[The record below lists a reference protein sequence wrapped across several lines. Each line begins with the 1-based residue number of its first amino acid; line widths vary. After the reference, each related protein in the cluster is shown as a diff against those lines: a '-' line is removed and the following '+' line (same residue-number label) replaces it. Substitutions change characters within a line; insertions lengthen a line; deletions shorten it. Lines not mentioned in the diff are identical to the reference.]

1 MGREKSLNNKT
12 QVHFYILSNLDK
24 RLEEMSAE
32 IRWSKTKIIE
42 DALFIWLSERTK
54 EFAEN
59 KRKQDGLV
67 KTR

>member
-1 MGREKSLNNKT
+1 MGREKSRNNKT

-32 IRWSKTKIIE
+32 IGWSKTKIIE

>member
-1 MGREKSLNNKT
+1 MGREKSRNNKT

-32 IRWSKTKIIE
+32 IGWSKTKIIE

-54 EFAEN
+54 EFAKN